1 MNQIATPGATADAA
15 SAPGTPELS
24 AETFAGDVLQHA
36 EGIGMEVADIAGTV
50 EGVARFVAHQ
60 VNLFE
65 RLRAIVG
72 EMIEATRQIDEAG
85 RQTRAA
91 TQAADTQLGQSR
103 QAVGTA
109 VTDIHKLAE
118 SMAAIEKRL
127 ESLDES
133 LKAVTGIATGIEA
146 IAKQTNLLALNA
158 TIEAARAGEAGKGFA
173 VVAGEVKNLANQTAR
188 STAEINETVQRL
200 TGQIS
205 SLVSESAAALGMAGT
220 VDAGV
225 GTIDAAIDTFHSSFR
240 TVEGQV
246 ESISGATQANLGK
259 CDAVNRELH
268 DLVEGVTLTSDN
280 LKQADARIV
289 KLLDRSEK
297 MIDFIAGSGFKT
309 RDSHLLDAV
318 RSTAAR
324 IGEMFEE
331 AIRRGD
337 IAQADLFDE
346 SYRTVP
352 GSNPEQ
358 KTTRFADLT
367 DRLLPPVQEP
377 LLELDPRVVFSAAVD
392 RNGYLPTHN
401 LKFSKP
407 QGADPVWNNANCRN
421 RRIFD
426 DRTGLAAARNT
437 RPLLMQTYRRDMG
450 GGQFVM
456 MKDVSAPIFVGG
468 RHWGGLRMGF
478 KLS

>member
-1 MNQIATPGATADAA
+1 MNQIANPSAIAVGVPSSPPTATVAD
-15 SAPGTPELS
+15 S
-24 AETFAGDVLQHA
+24 FAGDVLDHA
-36 EGIGMEVADIAGTV
+36 EGIGMEVADIAGTI

-60 VNLFE
+60 VNLFD
-65 RLRAIVG
+65 RLRAIVT
-72 EMIEATRQIDEAG
+72 EMIEATRHIDEAG
-85 RQTRAA
+85 RQTRSA
-91 TQAADTQLGQSR
+91 TQAADSQLGQSR

-109 VTDIHKLAE
+109 VADIKKLAE

-127 ESLDES
+127 ESLDDS

-205 SLVSESAAALGMAGT
+205 NLVTESAAALKMAGT
-220 VDAGV
+220 VDSGV

-240 TVEGQV
+240 TVESQV
-246 ESISGATQANLGK
+246 ESISGATRTNLGK
-259 CDAVNRELH
+259 CDAVNKELQ
-268 DLVEGVTLTSDN
+268 DLVDGVTLTSDN
-280 LKQADARIV
+280 LKQADERIV

-297 MIDFIAGSGFKT
+297 MIDYIAGSGLKT

-318 RSTAAR
+318 LATAR
-324 IGEMFEE
+324 KISHLFEE

-337 IAQADLFDE
+337 IAQSDLFDE
-346 SYRTVP
+346 SYQTVR

-358 KTTRFADLT
+358 KTTRFTAFT
-367 DRLLPPVQEP
+367 DRILPALQEP
-377 LLELDPRVVFSAAVD
+377 LLDLDPRVVFSAAVD

-401 LKFSKP
+401 MKFSKP
-407 QGADPVWNNANCRN
+407 QGTDPVWNNANCRN

-437 RPLLMQTYRRDMG
+437 KPLLMQTYRRDMG
-450 GGQFVM
+450 GGQFVL
-456 MKDVSAPIFVGG
+456 MKDVSAPIFVNG